1 MARRSVRSK
10 KKKKKDVVLVAVT
23 AACVLLLVF
32 AMQAVK
38 SAGVQS
44 QPDTSFRIAD
54 YRSDGSRFASSGN
67 RYLLEATVES
77 IETSGNARI
86 VCVSMKGQDKERLP
100 LLVPNNKKLS
110 INLTRNKT
118 FLFDVSC
125 RTGMDAQGR
134 QVKGVLLVN
143 DVTTK

>member
-1 MARRSVRSK
+1 MARRSGRSRK
-10 KKKKKDVVLVAVT
+10 KKNKNLLIVAIT

-32 AMQAVK
+32 VMQTVK
-38 SAGVQS
+38 SAGVQAK
-44 QPDTSFRIAD
+44 PDTSFRIAD

-77 IETSGNARI
+77 IETMGNARI

-100 LLVPNNKKLS
+100 LLVLHDTKLPV
-110 INLTRNKT
+110 NLTRNKT
-118 FLFDVSC
+118 FLFNVSC
-125 RTGMDAQGR
+125 RTGMDAEGHP
-134 QVKGVLLVN
+134 VKGMLLVN

>member
-1 MARRSVRSK
+1 MARRSARSK
-10 KKKKKDVVLVAVT
+10 KKKNKSVVLVATT

-32 AMQAVK
+32 AMQAIK
-38 SAGVQS
+38 SAGVQA

-77 IETSGNARI
+77 IETSGNTRM
-86 VCVSMKGQDKERLP
+86 VCVSMKGQENERLP
-100 LLVPNNKKLS
+100 LLVPNDKKLN

-125 RTGMDAQGR
+125 RTGMDAEGR
-134 QVKGVLLVN
+134 QVKGILLVN